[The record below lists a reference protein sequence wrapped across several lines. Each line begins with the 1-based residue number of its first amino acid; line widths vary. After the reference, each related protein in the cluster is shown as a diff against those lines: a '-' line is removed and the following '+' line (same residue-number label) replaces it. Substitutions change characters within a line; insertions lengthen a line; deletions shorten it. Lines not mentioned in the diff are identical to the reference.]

1 MKREEGIL
9 TQLFTVLFWAL
20 LGDALWRVATRP
32 PNSGGQGQSTTGGER
47 EREREG
53 RVRRESA
60 PRPVSFD
67 AVLLQAHTPKGW
79 VLKSRISD
87 VFY

>member
-32 PNSGGQGQSTTGGER
+32 PNSGGWGLSTTGGER
-47 EREREG
+47 EREREREGEG
-53 RVRRESA
+53 RVRRESV

-67 AVLLQAHTPKGW
+67 AVLLQAHTPKG
-79 VLKSRISD
+79 
-87 VFY
+87 